1 MNNGHRPQ
9 KKDKTMSTGDPK
21 EEEVRAPAGTE
32 DKNAIRVTWDDA
44 QMQTSFANVINV
56 LNTREEF
63 TMLFGTNQSW
73 NVAGSGEVRV
83 LLSNRVVLTPHAAK
97 RLLTLLAA
105 RVEDYEK
112 RFGKMTLD
120 SITGVTDRSSSH

>member
-1 MNNGHRPQ
+1 
-9 KKDKTMSTGDPK
+9 
-21 EEEVRAPAGTE
+21 
-32 DKNAIRVTWDDA
+32 
-44 QMQTSFANVINV
+44 
-56 LNTREEF
+56 
-63 TMLFGTNQSW
+63 MLFGTNQSW

-105 RVEDYEK
+105 RVEEYEK

-120 SITGVTDRSSSH
+120 SINGVTDRSSSH